1 MTLVECNEVFV
12 VKMIYLYYPLFFTL
26 SNVVFLM
33 HAVMHYKIITVSFMY
48 EKKNH
53 CYLKMLIGC
62 HTERAH
68 VFFCF

>member
-33 HAVMHYKIITVSFMY
+33 HAAMHYKIITVSFMY
-48 EKKNH
+48 EKK
-53 CYLKMLIGC
+53 II
-62 HTERAH
+62 
-68 VFFCF
+68 VI